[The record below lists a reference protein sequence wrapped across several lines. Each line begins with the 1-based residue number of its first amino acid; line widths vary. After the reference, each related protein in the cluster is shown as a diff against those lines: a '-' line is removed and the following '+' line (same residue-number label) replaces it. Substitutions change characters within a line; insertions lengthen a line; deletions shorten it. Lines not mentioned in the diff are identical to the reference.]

1 MMTFSTWLLAAGL
14 LLVFF
19 SVGNGLLSRL
29 PLSPAILYFACGI
42 AIGPIGLGWM
52 APTPAAN
59 GPLLEHLCELAVLVS
74 LFVTGLGVGGT
85 MRTHHWRI
93 PLRLASLGM
102 VVTVALIAGFG
113 YVALGLS
120 WGMALV
126 LGAVLA
132 PTDPVLAGDVQVSD
146 PSDRDRLRF
155 GLTGEAGLNDG
166 AAFPFVMLGL
176 GLLGLHE
183 LGAGGWRW
191 LVLDLGWAV
200 GGGIGIGA
208 ALGALAGRWLVR
220 RPAGELESGAGAF
233 LGLGLL
239 AVAYGAALVAATYG
253 FLAVFA
259 AAVAVQWTV
268 TSSCPAPAG
277 TAGAPVHPHRNLL
290 VLHRFYDDLESFAE
304 FAIVILLGV
313 LWASVPFLPESLLLG
328 ALLFLVFRP
337 LSVALALGGVQVE
350 RQQKALASW
359 FGIRGVGTLYY
370 VLYVLNHGATGAEA
384 ERLLGLAVGVVTL
397 SIVVHGISVTP
408 LMARYRRVP
417 APREGSDRA

>member
-1 MMTFSTWLLAAGL
+1 MTFSTWMLAAGL

-19 SVGNGLLSRL
+19 SVSNGLLSRL

-42 AIGPIGLGWM
+42 AIGPIGLGWL
-52 APTPAAN
+52 ASTPADD
-59 GPLLEHLCELAVLVS
+59 GVTLEHLCELAVLVS
-74 LFVTGLGVGGT
+74 LFVTGLGVGST
-85 MRTHHWRI
+85 LRTHHWRI
-93 PLRLASLGM
+93 PLRLASVGM
-102 VVTVALIAGFG
+102 VVTVALIAGFA

-120 WGMALV
+120 LGMAVL

-132 PTDPVLAGDVQVSD
+132 PTDPVLAGDVQVND

-176 GLLGLHE
+176 GLLGLHD

-191 LVLDLGWAV
+191 VALDLVWAV
-200 GGGIGIGA
+200 AGGIGIGA
-208 ALGALAGRWLVR
+208 AVGTLAGRWLVR

-239 AVAYGAALVAATYG
+239 AVAYGVAVAASTYG

-259 AAVAVQWTV
+259 AAVAVQWSV
-268 TSSCPAPAG
+268 TSSSPAAAPPAG
-277 TAGAPVHPHRNLL
+277 AAPPTHRNLL
-290 VLHRFYDDLESFAE
+290 VLHRSYDDLESFGE
-304 FAIVILLGV
+304 FAIVIILGV

-328 ALLFLVFRP
+328 ALLFVVFRP
-337 LSVALALGGVQVE
+337 LSVAVALAGVRLG
-350 RQQKALASW
+350 RQQRALASW

-370 VLYVLNHGATGAEA
+370 VLYALNHGASGAQG
-384 ERLLGLAVGVVTL
+384 ERLLGLALGVVTL
-397 SIVVHGISVTP
+397 SIIVHGISVTP
-408 LMARYRRVP
+408 LMARYRP
-417 APREGSDRA
+417 PPPPTHSDRA

>member
-1 MMTFSTWLLAAGL
+1 MTFSTWLLAAGL

-19 SVGNGLLSRL
+19 SVSNGLLSRL

-42 AIGPIGLGWM
+42 AIGPIGLGWL
-52 APTPAAN
+52 AATPATD
-59 GPLLEHLCELAVLVS
+59 GVLLEHLCELAVLIS
-74 LFVTGLGVGGT
+74 LFVTGLGVGST
-85 MRTHHWRI
+85 LRTHHWRI

-102 VVTVALIAGFG
+102 VVTVVLVAGFA
-113 YVALGLS
+113 YAALGVS
-120 WGMALV
+120 WGAAVL

-132 PTDPVLAGDVQVSD
+132 PTDPVLAGDVQVND
-146 PSDRDRLRF
+146 PGDRDRLRF

-191 LVLDLGWAV
+191 VALDLVWAV
-200 GGGIGIGA
+200 AGGLGIGA

-239 AVAYGAALVAATYG
+239 AVAYGVAVVASTYG

-259 AAVAVQWTV
+259 AAVAVQWTA
-268 TSSCPAPAG
+268 TSASPATPAPSAG
-277 TAGAPVHPHRNLL
+277 NSPRTHRNLL

-304 FAIVILLGV
+304 FAIVIMLGV

-337 LSVALALGGVQVE
+337 LSVAVALAGVPLG
-350 RQQKALASW
+350 RQQRALASW

-370 VLYVLNHGATGAEA
+370 VLYALNHGVTGAQG
-384 ERLLGLAVGVVTL
+384 ERLLGLALGVVTL

-408 LMARYRRVP
+408 LMARYRAP
-417 APREGSDRA
+417 ASSAPSDRA